1 MPLQERPPPAPAR
14 LPADE
19 AGERLPAPGLDLSVV
34 IPSYL
39 EEENLR
45 VILPRL
51 LQVLHAWGR
60 SFEVLVVDTPKPLD
74 DTRAVCEAL
83 GISYVAREGG
93 DRYADA
99 VRTGIAR
106 AQGKWILFMDGDGSH
121 APEFLPRMLEHMEAS
136 ELVVASRYVSGGA
149 TENPAALIWMSWVLN
164 VVYRYVLRI
173 PCRDVSNSLKLYR
186 AERLKGLTLECQ
198 HFDVI
203 EEMLVKISL
212 ARPPPRV
219 VEVPFVFKARMFGST
234 KRDLVTFMF
243 SFAVT
248 LGRLFWMKVRFA
260 RRS

>member
-1 MPLQERPPPAPAR
+1 MTGPE
-14 LPADE
+14 
-19 AGERLPAPGLDLSVV
+19 LSVV

-51 LQVLHAWGR
+51 VDVLRRWGKP
-60 SFEVLVVDTPKPLD
+60 FEVLVVDTPRPLD
-74 DTRAVCEAL
+74 DTRAVCEAS
-83 GISYVAREGG
+83 GVDYVPREGG

-106 AQGKWILFMDGDGSH
+106 ARGAWILFMDGDGSH
-121 APEFLPRMLEHMEAS
+121 APEYVPRLLAQTGDS
-136 ELVVASRYVSGGA
+136 DLVAASRYVEGGA

-234 KRDLVTFMF
+234 KRDLVTFML

-248 LGRLFWMKVRFA
+248 LGRLFWMRVRFA